1 MPPEPTPDARLRV
14 LVVEDE
20 ALIAENLRQALEG
33 LGYEVPA
40 TYYTFDEALA
50 GLSGP
55 AALPAD
61 LVLLDINLGED
72 DPARTGLALA
82 RHLRAAGGPPFIFLT
97 AYTHLDTIRQATRL
111 APSGYLLK
119 PVSGPA
125 LFAAIQSALE
135 YAATRQPAPAPSAAT
150 PPLPISDFFFV
161 KLHGRSRKLYW
172 TSVQRLEVGKN
183 YVTAFV
189 AGQRAGYPLRG
200 TLTYVL
206 EQLVPA
212 AIRPRFL
219 RVSRQLA
226 LNAASIT
233 GYDDEYVYCGPER
246 YENGQLAQEQ
256 LLELKLK

>member
-1 MPPEPTPDARLRV
+1 MHLEQPDSRLRI

-40 TYYTFDEALA
+40 TYYTFAEALA
-50 GLSGP
+50 GLTGP
-55 AALPAD
+55 AAVPAD
-61 LVLLDINLGED
+61 LVLLDLNLGED
-72 DPARTGLALA
+72 DPELTGLTLA
-82 RHLRAAGGPPFIFLT
+82 RHLREAGGPPFIFLT

-119 PVSGPA
+119 PVNGPA

-135 YAATRQPAPAPSAAT
+135 YAATRQPAPAPSAT
-150 PPLPISDFFFV
+150 PPPIPDFFYV
-161 KLHGRSRKLYW
+161 KLRDQSRKLYW
-172 TSVQRLEVGKN
+172 TNIQRLEVGKN
-183 YVTAFV
+183 YVTLYV
-189 AGQRAGYPLRG
+189 AGQRSGYPLRG

-206 EQLVPA
+206 DQLVPA

-219 RVSRQLA
+219 RVSRRLA

-233 GYDDEYVYCGPER
+233 AHDEEYIYCGTER

-256 LLELKLK
+256 LQELKLK